1 MAPMMKWLQIFFIE
15 FLLFL
20 VLFFIIILLFIMIY
34 SVYCSISSF
43 NEWHISRQVDPR
55 NQKFCACPSSH
66 RAVTITDVRL
76 FQSVNIIGLLAWL
89 LC

>member
-43 NEWHISRQVDPR
+43 NE
-55 NQKFCACPSSH
+55 
-66 RAVTITDVRL
+66 
-76 FQSVNIIGLLAWL
+76 
-89 LC
+89 